1 MSIDRDGTL
10 IVWVCDG
17 CGEELEPET
26 EDFYEALK
34 ELREQGWQ
42 ARKNA
47 NGQWEHYCETCK

>member
-1 MSIDRDGTL
+1 MSIDRDGTM

-47 NGQWEHYCETCK
+47 NG